1 MKILTRQ
8 ATSQSLRGGHPEHI
22 LACDD
27 DGGDEKVIARWN
39 HKQLDMMEHGFV
51 ICNRIWFE
59 LAIVQKRKLSHLFD
73 GGEGLSITTTSSSRL
88 CLEIHVKDLQGDF
101 FNWDP
106 SKSSKCQIT

>member
-39 HKQLDMMEHGFV
+39 QKQLDKIMEHGFV
-51 ICNRIWFE
+51 IE
-59 LAIVQKRKLSHLFD
+59 Y
-73 GGEGLSITTTSSSRL
+73 GL
-88 CLEIHVKDLQGDF
+88 G
-101 FNWDP
+101 
-106 SKSSKCQIT
+106 